1 MKFLNKLLNI
11 KIPELPV
18 EDVKP
23 VVDESTVVPADNP
36 VIAMVGFI
44 IHKDGNISVKT
55 EWIHMSP
62 SMATVYAKLM
72 YEINTGGLEESMHDM
87 LMQYGSQH
95 VQSQEFIELI
105 VTKYKE
111 LISKYKMLPII
122 SPSLVL
128 KGKDAQ

>member
-11 KIPELPV
+11 KIPEIP
-18 EDVKP
+18 EAP
-23 VVDESTVVPADNP
+23 TTTVDETVAVPVDNP
-36 VIAMVGFI
+36 VIAMIGFVV
-44 IHKDGNISVKT
+44 HKDGNISVKT